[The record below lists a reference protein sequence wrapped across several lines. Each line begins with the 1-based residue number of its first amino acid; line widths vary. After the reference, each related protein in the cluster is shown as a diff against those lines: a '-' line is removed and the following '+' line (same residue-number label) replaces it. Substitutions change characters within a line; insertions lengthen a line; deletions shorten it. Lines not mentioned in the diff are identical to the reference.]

1 MDEKELLKE
10 RFKSAIS
17 SAVKAISE
25 DFKLNI
31 KFGNEPDSKGNSL
44 NLPEVAK
51 LKSYQLQNTEI
62 ALALGNIEIREYELK
77 KQKEEV
83 EMLKTSRKG
92 IYYLNDLKKG
102 KKVTSKN
109 LFLRRP
115 WGGLSLFDVKKILKH
130 RLVKDVKKNEK
141 LKINDFKK

>member
-44 NLPEVAK
+44 IYPK
-51 LKSYQLQNTEI
+51 LQN
-62 ALALGNIEIREYELK
+62 
-77 KQKEEV
+77 
-83 EMLKTSRKG
+83 
-92 IYYLNDLKKG
+92 
-102 KKVTSKN
+102 KKVS
-109 LFLRRP
+109 
-115 WGGLSLFDVKKILKH
+115 KILQT
-130 RLVKDVKKNEK
+130 
-141 LKINDFKK
+141 